1 MVDISHLPQNDKTNG
16 WNLVLPQRTPKPAL
30 KGDVKADWVVAG
42 AGYAGLAAARRLA
55 VNRPGDR
62 IVLLDAGVMGENA
75 SARNSGFAIDLPHA
89 VGGGHDDLD
98 GAQRYMALARAAIAH
113 LEDNVTA
120 HAIQCDWSR
129 RGKYHTAVT
138 ARGEA
143 EYIAPFVEALER
155 LGEPYRRL
163 DAAATA
169 HELGTPYYHCAVYT
183 PGCVLMNPAAL
194 TRGLADSLPEAVRLH
209 ENTPITG
216 FETDNGIHLT
226 TPAGSVRAPRMILA
240 TNAFAERFGFFK
252 GKLLPFHAH
261 ASLTRPLDEA
271 ERKALGG
278 VGDWGVTPANAFV
291 SVTMRYTQDYRIL
304 IRHDFKYCPS
314 QRVSLEEQARAR
326 VVHQRLFHGRFP
338 MLPKVTMEHT
348 WTGFV
353 CMSANH
359 APGFG
364 QVAPGVWA
372 AVCQNAVGVTKG
384 TISGLLAVD
393 LACGIDNPLIAD
405 MHSLG
410 TPSWLPPRPILD
422 IGVKVRNGFDL
433 WRSRHEA

>member
-1 MVDISHLPQNDKTNG
+1 MVAIRHLPQNDKTNG
-16 WNLVLPQRTPKPAL
+16 WNLILPPRTAKPPL
-30 KGDVKADWVVAG
+30 RGDVKADWVVAG

-55 VNRPGDR
+55 RNRPDDR
-62 IVLLDAGVMGENA
+62 IVVLDAGVMGENA

-89 VGGGHDDLD
+89 VGGGHDDLE
-98 GAQRYMALARAAIAH
+98 GAHRYMALARAAIAH
-113 LEDNVTA
+113 LEETVEA
-120 HAIQCDWSR
+120 HGIACDWSR

-138 ARGEA
+138 ARGEE

-163 DAAATA
+163 DAAETA
-169 HELGTPYYHCAVYT
+169 RELGTPYYHCAIHT

-194 TRGLADSLPEAVRLH
+194 TRGLADSLPEGVTLH
-209 ENTPITG
+209 ENTPIVR
-216 FETDNGIHLT
+216 FEEDNGIALT
-226 TPAGSVRAPRMILA
+226 TPQGSVRAPRMILA
-240 TNAFAERFGFFK
+240 TNAFAEKFGFFK
-252 GKLLPFHAH
+252 GRLLPFHAH
-261 ASLTRPLDEA
+261 ASLTRPLAEDE
-271 ERKALGG
+271 RRALGG
-278 VGDWGVTPANAFV
+278 VEEWGVTPANAFV
-291 SVTMRYTQDYRIL
+291 SVTMRRTRDQRIL
-304 IRHDFKYCPS
+304 IRQDIGYCPD
-314 QRVSLEEQARAR
+314 QRMSLERQARAR
-326 VVHQRLFHGRFP
+326 AVHERIFHKRFP

-364 QVAPGVWA
+364 QVASNVWA

-384 TISGLLAVD
+384 TISGLLAAD

-405 MHSLG
+405 MQSLG

-422 IGVKVRNGFDL
+422 IGVRVRTGFDN
-433 WRSRHEA
+433 WRARHEA